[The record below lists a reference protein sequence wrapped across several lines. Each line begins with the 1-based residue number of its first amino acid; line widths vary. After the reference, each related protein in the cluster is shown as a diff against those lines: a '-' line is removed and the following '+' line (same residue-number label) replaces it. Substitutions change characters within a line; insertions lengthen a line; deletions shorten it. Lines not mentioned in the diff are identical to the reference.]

1 MGDFETTLSTST
13 RPSQQYEALAEISY
27 GFSESEVD
35 ENEKTTT
42 TETNSVENVA
52 DQIAEGVVSSAKTR
66 QKRQSGLTGNS
77 QIANSGP
84 KMSDNL
90 LRVSV
95 YFNTLNERIITTSKV
110 YDLSNFLSSLGG
122 VFSLYLGISLGMLF
136 ELFEVL
142 LDAIQN
148 LCFWIVGKPFGR
160 KHPVF

>member
-1 MGDFETTLSTST
+1 M
-13 RPSQQYEALAEISY
+13 AEISY
-27 GFSESEVD
+27 GFSESEVN

-42 TETNSVENVA
+42 TATNSVENVA
-52 DQIAEGVVSSAKTR
+52 DQIAEGIVSSAKTR
-66 QKRQSGLTGNS
+66 EKRQSGLTGNS
-77 QIANSGP
+77 QVNPSGP

-95 YFNTLNERIITTSKV
+95 YFNTLNERVITTSKV
-110 YDLSNFLSSLGG
+110 YDVRVIRIQLGNHGKYFQLSNFLSSLGG

-160 KHPVF
+160 KHHVL